1 MNRSPL
7 LTVDIVIRVGAGQI
21 LLVERRNPPLGYALP
36 GGFVDY
42 GESLEAAAMREA
54 KEETGVDLDN
64 LRQFR
69 AYSEPG
75 RDPRH
80 HTVTMVFTAD
90 GRGVP
95 HAGDDARALIQV
107 DPRSPGV
114 SLAFDHDQ
122 ILRDYCAAIGV

>member
-54 KEETGVDLDN
+54 KEETGIDLDN

-75 RDPRH
+75 RDPRQ

-90 GRGVP
+90 GRGTP
-95 HAGDDARALIQV
+95 RAGDDARMLIQV
-107 DPRSPGV
+107 DPRFPGV
-114 SLAFDHDQ
+114 SLAFDHEQ
-122 ILRDYCAAIGV
+122 ILRDYCTATGV